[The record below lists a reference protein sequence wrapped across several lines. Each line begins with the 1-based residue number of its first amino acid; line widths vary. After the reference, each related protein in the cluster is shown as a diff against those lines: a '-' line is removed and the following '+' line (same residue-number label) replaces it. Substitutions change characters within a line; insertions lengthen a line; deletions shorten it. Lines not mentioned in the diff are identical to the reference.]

1 MKNAILFD
9 IDGTLLHARGLGRPA
24 FAEAFA
30 IAYGGARADVENVSF
45 VGATDTAVIRAL
57 AAACGVPTS
66 PAREERF
73 FIELAKRLEPRLAEN
88 PPTVYPGLRAFLVA
102 LRARGFRLGVVTGN
116 IRATAWAKLI
126 HAGLADL
133 FDFGAYADGEPDRD
147 AIARTACERARALGA
162 EPRLLV
168 GDTPQDIRAAHAAGL
183 PALAVHVA
191 GWRSPEEL
199 RAAGADALLP
209 GYEDLAAALQTVETL
224 LPQGRAGRASD
235 HEDTNPA
242 REPGRS
248 TGRAEPSLPRP
259 SPAPAS
265 PSVPA
270 TSAAPATSVEQKT
283 DAGEVCAVGSAATG
297 GAHSLPRAN
306 GVFVGNAQPAPAL
319 PIRVLAWELT
329 RRCPMACKHCR
340 GAARDE
346 AYAGELTDAECRR
359 VLDTLAAAYPAG
371 QAGHGHGGGKP
382 LLILTGGEP
391 MCRDGLEG
399 LVRHAAGLGFPCV
412 LAPCGRFAT
421 AERLRALKEAGIRA
435 LSISVDGPDAA
446 THDAFRGVPG
456 AFQIALN
463 AMAAARAVGLPF
475 QLNHTVT
482 RAGLGTLRAMRDFAR
497 AQGATRVDYFF
508 LVPVGRGAAIAAQ
521 CLTPA
526 DRDRAL
532 NEILDLDAEGLL
544 PVHVTCEPHVLAL
557 AATRP
562 TPPKSH
568 LNGCMAGA
576 GFCFLAHDGRLQPC
590 GFFEADGGNVRDFG
604 CDLPAAY
611 RASPLFARLRGGPV
625 CLARAAARQADSEP

>member
-9 IDGTLLHARGLGRPA
+9 IDGTLLYARGLGRPA

-88 PPTVYPGLRAFLVA
+88 PPTVYPGLRAFLEA
-102 LRARGFRLGVVTGN
+102 LRTRGFRLGVVTGN

-162 EPRLLV
+162 EPRLLI
-168 GDTPQDIRAAHAAGL
+168 GDTPQDIQAAHAIGL

-191 GWRSPEEL
+191 GWRTPEEL
-199 RAAGADALLP
+199 RAAGADALLS
-209 GYEDLAAALQTVETL
+209 GYADLPAALRAVETL
-224 LPQGRAGRASD
+224 VANGHASG

-242 REPGRS
+242 QGPGRS

-265 PSVPA
+265 PSV
-270 TSAAPATSVEQKT
+270 
-283 DAGEVCAVGSAATG
+283 
-297 GAHSLPRAN
+297 
-306 GVFVGNAQPAPAL
+306 PAL

-399 LVRHAAGLGFPCV
+399 LVRHAAALGFPCV

-456 AFQIALN
+456 AFQIALD

-482 RAGLGTLRAMRDFAR
+482 RTGLGTLRAMRDFAR

-526 DRDRAL
+526 ERDRAL
-532 NEILDLDAEGLL
+532 SEILDLDAEGLL
-544 PVHVTCEPHVLAL
+544 PVHVTCEPHVLTV
-557 AATRP
+557 AAARP
-562 TPPKSH
+562 TPPKSR

-625 CLARAAARQADSEP
+625 CLARQAYSKQ

>member
-9 IDGTLLHARGLGRPA
+9 IDGTLLYARGLGRPA

-88 PPTVYPGLRAFLVA
+88 PPTVYPGLRAFLEA
-102 LRARGFRLGVVTGN
+102 LRTRGFRLGVVTGN

-147 AIARTACERARALGA
+147 AIARAACERARALGA

-168 GDTPQDIRAAHAAGL
+168 GDTPQDIQAAHAVGH

-191 GWRSPEEL
+191 GWRTPEEL

-209 GYEDLAAALQTVETL
+209 GYDDLPAALQTVASL
-224 LPQGRAGRASD
+224 IASD
-235 HEDTNPA
+235 HKDTNPA
-242 REPGRS
+242 QGPGRS
-248 TGRAEPSLPRP
+248 TGRAAPSLPRP

-265 PSVPA
+265 PSVPTEPRTA
-270 TSAAPATSVEQKT
+270 QAL
-283 DAGEVCAVGSAATG
+283 DAGEVCAVGSEATG

-306 GVFVGNAQPAPAL
+306 GVFVVKEASPSVPL

-399 LVRHAAGLGFPCV
+399 LVRHAAALGFPCV

-456 AFQIALN
+456 AFQIALD

-482 RAGLGTLRAMRDFAR
+482 RTGLGTLRAMRDFAR

-526 DRDRAL
+526 ERDRAL
-532 NEILDLDAEGLL
+532 SEILDLDAEGLL
-544 PVHVTCEPHVLAL
+544 PVHVTCEPHVLTV
-557 AATRP
+557 AAARP
-562 TPPKSH
+562 TPPKSR

-625 CLARAAARQADSEP
+625 CLARQAYSKQ

>member
-9 IDGTLLHARGLGRPA
+9 IDGTLLYARGLGRPA

-88 PPTVYPGLRAFLVA
+88 PPTVYPGLRAFLEA
-102 LRARGFRLGVVTGN
+102 LRTRGFRLGVVTGN

-162 EPRLLV
+162 EPRLLI
-168 GDTPQDIRAAHAAGL
+168 GDTPQDIQAAHAIGL

-191 GWRSPEEL
+191 GWRTPDEL
-199 RAAGADALLP
+199 RAAGADALLS
-209 GYEDLAAALQTVETL
+209 GYADLPAAL
-224 LPQGRAGRASD
+224 RAIDA
-235 HEDTNPA
+235 
-242 REPGRS
+242 
-248 TGRAEPSLPRP
+248 L
-259 SPAPAS
+259 
-265 PSVPA
+265 VP
-270 TSAAPATSVEQKT
+270 P
-283 DAGEVCAVGSAATG
+283 
-297 GAHSLPRAN
+297 P
-306 GVFVGNAQPAPAL
+306 PL

-340 GAARDE
+340 GAARDT

-456 AFQIALN
+456 AFQIALD

-482 RAGLGTLRAMRDFAR
+482 RTGLGTLRAMRDFAR

-562 TPPKSH
+562 TPPKSR

-625 CLARAAARQADSEP
+625 CLARQAYSKQ

>member
-57 AAACGVPTS
+57 AAACGVHTS

-88 PPTVYPGLRAFLVA
+88 PPTVYPGLRAFLEA
-102 LRARGFRLGVVTGN
+102 LRTRGFRLGVVTGN

-147 AIARTACERARALGA
+147 AIARDACERARALGA

-209 GYEDLAAALQTVETL
+209 GYADLPAAL
-224 LPQGRAGRASD
+224 RAVDA
-235 HEDTNPA
+235 
-242 REPGRS
+242 
-248 TGRAEPSLPRP
+248 L
-259 SPAPAS
+259 
-265 PSVPA
+265 VP
-270 TSAAPATSVEQKT
+270 P
-283 DAGEVCAVGSAATG
+283 
-297 GAHSLPRAN
+297 P
-306 GVFVGNAQPAPAL
+306 PL

-456 AFQIALN
+456 AFQIALD

-526 DRDRAL
+526 ERDRAL
-532 NEILDLDAEGLL
+532 SEILDLDAEGLL

-562 TPPKSH
+562 TPPKSR
-568 LNGCMAGA
+568 LNGCMAGT

-625 CLARAAARQADSEP
+625 CLARAAARQANSKQ

>member
-9 IDGTLLHARGLGRPA
+9 IDGTLLYARGLGRPA

-57 AAACGVPTS
+57 AAACGMPTS

-88 PPTVYPGLRAFLVA
+88 PPTVYPGLRAFLIA
-102 LRARGFRLGVVTGN
+102 LRARGFLLGVVTGN

-147 AIARTACERARALGA
+147 AIARTACERARTLGA
-162 EPRLLV
+162 KPRLLV
-168 GDTPQDIRAAHAAGL
+168 GDTPQDIRAAHAIGL

-191 GWRSPEEL
+191 GWRTPEEL

-209 GYEDLAAALQTVETL
+209 GYEDLPAALRAIDTL
-224 LPQGRAGRASD
+224 
-235 HEDTNPA
+235 
-242 REPGRS
+242 
-248 TGRAEPSLPRP
+248 
-259 SPAPAS
+259 
-265 PSVPA
+265 VP
-270 TSAAPATSVEQKT
+270 P
-283 DAGEVCAVGSAATG
+283 
-297 GAHSLPRAN
+297 P
-306 GVFVGNAQPAPAL
+306 PL

-340 GAARDE
+340 GAARDT
-346 AYAGELTDAECRR
+346 AYAGELTNAECRR
-359 VLDTLAAAYPAG
+359 VLDTLAAAYPDTPSA
-371 QAGHGHGGGKP
+371 HGHGSGKP

-456 AFQIALN
+456 AFQIALD

-482 RAGLGTLRAMRDFAR
+482 RTGLGTLRAMRDFAR

-526 DRDRAL
+526 ERDRAL
-532 NEILDLDAEGLL
+532 SEILDLDAEGLL
-544 PVHVTCEPHVLAL
+544 PVHVTCEPHVLTL
-557 AATRP
+557 AAARP
-562 TPPKSH
+562 TPPKSR

-576 GFCFLAHDGRLQPC
+576 GFCFLAYDGRLQPC

-611 RASPLFARLRGGPV
+611 RASPLFARLCGGPV
-625 CLARAAARQADSEP
+625 CLARAAANQANSEQ